1 MGWRNQRGRL
11 ALPAVKGTFH
21 RTVPE
26 SGTGGENQQMRQR
39 KSSRP
44 TGSSMETGSSPT
56 SARSQGRLG
65 RDVQA
70 KIGNQLRAIYDDVVK
85 EGVPDRFV
93 DLLKRLDKQDE
104 KGSES

>member
-1 MGWRNQRGRL
+1 MD
-11 ALPAVKGTFH
+11 T
-21 RTVPE
+21 T
-26 SGTGGENQQMRQR
+26 
-39 KSSRP
+39 
-44 TGSSMETGSSPT
+44 SSPPT
-56 SARSQGRLG
+56 AARAQGRLG

-93 DLLKRLDKQDE
+93 DLLKRLDQKDE